1 MAEKSSD
8 TWKLSGMIGIRVNTI
23 DDMVK
28 NKSRHWSPG
37 NLEKI
42 MTVLEIEGITDL
54 VAYKKDG
61 DQ

>member
-1 MAEKSSD
+1 
-8 TWKLSGMIGIRVNTI
+8 MIGILGNTI